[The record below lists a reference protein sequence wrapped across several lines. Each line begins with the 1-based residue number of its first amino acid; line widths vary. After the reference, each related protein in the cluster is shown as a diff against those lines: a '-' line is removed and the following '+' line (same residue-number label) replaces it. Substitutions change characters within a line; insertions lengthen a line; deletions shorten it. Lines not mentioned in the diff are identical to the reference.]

1 MARNTEIKARI
12 DSIEELLPAV
22 AALADQGPVEIDQED
37 VFFACP
43 CGRLKLRFLSADEG
57 ELIFY
62 QRADQP
68 GPKESFYHIAR
79 TSTPA
84 ALHRIL
90 AQVLSETGRVR
101 KHRSLFLRGATRIH
115 LDRVEGLG
123 DFLELEVVLREDQ
136 SAEQGTA
143 IAEELMELLG
153 LDAGRLLDRAYLD
166 LQQNPNAP
174 DNR

>member
-12 DSIEELLPAV
+12 DSVEALLPAV

-37 VFFACP
+37 VFFVCP
-43 CGRLKLRFLSADEG
+43 YGRLKLRFLSADEG

-68 GPKESFYHIAR
+68 GPKESLYHIAR
-79 TSTPA
+79 TCTPA

-90 AQVLSETGRVR
+90 AQLTTETGRVR
-101 KHRSLFLRGATRIH
+101 KHRTLFLRDATRIH

-136 SAEQGTA
+136 SAEQGAA

-153 LDAGRLLDRAYLD
+153 IDSGRLIDRAYLD
-166 LQQNPNAP
+166 LQQTPHVQE
-174 DNR
+174 NR